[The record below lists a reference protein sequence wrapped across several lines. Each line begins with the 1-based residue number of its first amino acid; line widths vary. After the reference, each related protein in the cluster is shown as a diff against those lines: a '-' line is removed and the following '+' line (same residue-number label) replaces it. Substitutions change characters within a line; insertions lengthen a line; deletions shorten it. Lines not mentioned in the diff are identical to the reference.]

1 MLSSESLPLW
11 FAWDFRFPRIC
22 KLGDFFLH
30 NLRFSYSLSFFYRF
44 SMLSNVHQLYRM
56 SISRI
61 PYSSQLGSMFSQIA
75 CDLILPQFQNLF
87 IRLLGNKNPSHSF
100 HKTFYDLTL
109 LHKFVNSWVWIP
121 TTNHLETRCTE
132 IQSSAN
138 CWKLSLFPQH
148 FRLKTSTGVDMTD
161 CVGRLLLRRKLW

>member
-87 IRLLGNKNPSHSF
+87 IRLLGNKTLFRIHPSPSTRLF
-100 HKTFYDLTL
+100 TTSPSPQIRQLVGFEYVPQIILKLDVL
-109 LHKFVNSWVWIP
+109 KFKVLPIAENF
-121 TTNHLETRCTE
+121 L
-132 IQSSAN
+132 SSPSISD
-138 CWKLSLFPQH
+138 WKL
-148 FRLKTSTGVDMTD
+148 
-161 CVGRLLLRRKLW
+161 LLVLTWLIV